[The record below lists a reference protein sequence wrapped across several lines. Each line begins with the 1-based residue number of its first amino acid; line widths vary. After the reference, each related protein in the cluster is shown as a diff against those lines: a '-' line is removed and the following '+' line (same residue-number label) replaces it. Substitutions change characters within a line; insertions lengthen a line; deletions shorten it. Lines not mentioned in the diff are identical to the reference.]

1 MTVDTGAPPIL
12 RVRSCSDLVNLEKAT
27 EAYERAAEMYAE
39 ENQKSAANSC
49 LVKAAQFYAQN
60 EKYREVCSPD
70 DKPPSTILASY
81 ADAALCHHAWTL
93 VAVDPYQAIKL
104 YTELGKASIDNAL
117 TRWSVKDYFFKAG
130 ICYLCNEDLEGC
142 RKALDQFDNLDSTF
156 SSSREAKFLKVR
168 GCQCITRYRLLLL
181 T

>member
-1 MTVDTGAPPIL
+1 MPADTGAPPL
-12 RVRSCSDLVNLEKAT
+12 LGERSRSDLVNLEKAT

-60 EKYREVCSPD
+60 EKYREVCPRGD
-70 DKPPSTILASY
+70 APRRACLAAS
-81 ADAALCHHAWTL
+81 ADSAPCHRARRPC
-93 VAVDPYQAIKL
+93 ACQAIKL
-104 YTELGKASIDNAL
+104 YMELGKASIDNAL

-168 GCQCITRYRLLLL
+168 GGQGNATCRAPLL